1 MRVFLTGATGFI
13 GSALATALRHRG
25 DDVVALVRSPG
36 RASDLAVQ
44 GCELLEGDLSN
55 VGTLKRGMDGADAVI
70 HAAAIYEVGVR
81 EDRWADMLD
90 TNVDGTERV
99 LDAAA
104 LAGVPRIVYISTVNA
119 LGNTEGAVA
128 DEQTTHHGDYVSQYD
143 KTKHMAHEVAERK
156 IADGVPVVIAM
167 PSAVYGPNDASPVGL
182 ALHMFLAG
190 RMPAMVMGQT
200 GLSFVYR
207 DDLVDG
213 VLAVLDQGRIG
224 EKYILSGENATL
236 KEFIGPAAGI
246 VGKRPPWF
254 DLPTGV
260 LRAVA
265 PLGPLLGPALRLP
278 PNIREVISAGEAT
291 YYATHAKATAELG
304 FQPRP
309 LAQGLRDT
317 LLAEGRL

>member
-13 GSALATALRHRG
+13 GSALATALRERG

-36 RASDLAVQ
+36 QASDLAVQ
-44 GCELLEGDLSN
+44 GCELVEGDLSN

-81 EDRWADMLD
+81 EDRWPDMLD

-104 LAGVPRIVYISTVNA
+104 FAGVPRIVYISTVNA

-128 DEQTTHHGDYVSQYD
+128 DEQTSHHGRYVSQYD
-143 KTKHMAHEVAERK
+143 KTKHMADEVAE
-156 IADGVPVVIAM
+156 
-167 PSAVYGPNDASPVGL
+167 
-182 ALHMFLAG
+182 
-190 RMPAMVMGQT
+190 
-200 GLSFVYR
+200 LSFVYR
-207 DDLVDG
+207 DDVVDG
-213 VLAVLDQGRIG
+213 ILAVLDRGRIG

-236 KEFIGPAAGI
+236 REFIAA
-246 VGKRPPWF
+246 
-254 DLPTGV
+254 
-260 LRAVA
+260 
-265 PLGPLLGPALRLP
+265 
-278 PNIREVISAGEAT
+278 AGEAT
-291 YYATHAKATAELG
+291 YDATHGKATAELG

>member
-13 GSALATALRHRG
+13 GSALAAALRDRG
-25 DDVVALVRSPG
+25 DDVVALVRSPAK
-36 RASDLAVQ
+36 ASALAVQ
-44 GCELLEGDLSN
+44 GCELLEGDLGS

-99 LDAAA
+99 IDAAA
-104 LAGVPRIVYISTVNA
+104 FAGVPRIVYVSTVNA
-119 LGNTEGAVA
+119 VGNTDGAVA
-128 DEQTTHHGDYVSQYD
+128 DEQTTHHGRYVSQYD

-156 IADGVPVVIAM
+156 IAEGVPVIIVM
-167 PSAVYGPNDASPVGL
+167 PSAVYGPKDASPVGL
-182 ALHMFLAG
+182 ALHMFLSG

-207 DDLVDG
+207 DDVVAGILT
-213 VLAVLDQGRIG
+213 ALDRGRIG
-224 EKYILSGENATL
+224 EKYILSGDNATL
-236 KEFIGPAAGI
+236 RDFIAVAGDI
-246 VGKRPPWF
+246 AGRRPPRF

-265 PLGPLLGPALRLP
+265 PLGPLMGPALGLP

-291 YYATHAKATAELG
+291 YYATHAKATAELD
-304 FQPRP
+304 FHPRP

>member
-13 GSALATALRHRG
+13 GSALATALLQRG
-25 DDVVALVRSPG
+25 DVVVALVRSPG
-36 RASDLAVQ
+36 KASNLAVQ
-44 GCELLEGDLSN
+44 GCELIEGDLGN
-55 VGTLKRGMDGADAVI
+55 VGTLKRAMDGADAVI
-70 HAAAIYEVGVR
+70 HAAAIYKVGVR
-81 EDRWADMLD
+81 EDRWPDMLD

-104 LAGVPRIVYISTVNA
+104 FAVIV
-119 LGNTEGAVA
+119 
-128 DEQTTHHGDYVSQYD
+128 
-143 KTKHMAHEVAERK
+143 
-156 IADGVPVVIAM
+156 M
-167 PSAVYGPNDASPVGL
+167 PSAVYGPKDASPVGL
-182 ALHMFLAG
+182 ALYMFLAG
-190 RMPAMVMGQT
+190 RMPAMVLGQT

-207 DDLVDG
+207 DDVVDG
-213 VLAVLDQGRIG
+213 ILAVLDHGRIG

-236 KEFIGPAAGI
+236 REFIATAGDI
-246 VGKRPPWF
+246 TGRRPPRF

-265 PLGPLLGPALRLP
+265 PLGPLLGPALGLP
-278 PNIREVISAGEAT
+278 PNLREVISAGEAT

-317 LLAEGRL
+317 LLAEGRLAAVTGH